1 MFTSVF
7 HSSPPV
13 DTVLIQLNAVCIP
26 APCYFK
32 SHFAVFILSSAP
44 IYAKRSVCLRFYGAF
59 YVSFL

>member
-1 MFTSVF
+1 M
-7 HSSPPV
+7 

-32 SHFAVFILSSAP
+32 SLFAVFMLSSAP

-59 YVSFL
+59 YMSFL